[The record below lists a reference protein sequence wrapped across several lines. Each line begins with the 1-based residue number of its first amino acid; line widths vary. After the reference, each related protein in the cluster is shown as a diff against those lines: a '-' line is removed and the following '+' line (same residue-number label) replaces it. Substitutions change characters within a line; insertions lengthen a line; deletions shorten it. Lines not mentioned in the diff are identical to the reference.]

1 MELVALGPVGMFVC
15 QTGVKG
21 TELGWRLAAMH

>member
-15 QTGVKG
+15 QTGVKA
-21 TELGWRLAAMH
+21 TELGWCLAMH